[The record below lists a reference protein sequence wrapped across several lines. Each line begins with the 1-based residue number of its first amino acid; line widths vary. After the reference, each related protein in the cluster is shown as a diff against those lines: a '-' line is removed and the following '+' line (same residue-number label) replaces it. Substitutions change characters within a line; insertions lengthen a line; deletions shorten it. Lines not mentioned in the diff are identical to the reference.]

1 MTGIPFWR
9 SPSGARVSSPQ
20 RFFSDFPKSILL
32 MIEYRI
38 KDFCG
43 FYEIERKS
51 VVRGVD
57 YWLPVDIYGGLPV
70 DIYGG
75 LLVVS
80 EHSCVYGNP
89 KMPIFNNLADAVN
102 VIDSIKKGI
111 KYHYFQV

>member
-1 MTGIPFWR
+1 
-9 SPSGARVSSPQ
+9 
-20 RFFSDFPKSILL
+20 

-57 YWLPVDIYGGLPV
+57 YWLPV